1 MAGPEAQM
9 SLHGDRNSGR
19 IIPSLLDYRRNIRP
33 PIQPVVPKG
42 SILIRDLR
50 LWHCGRPNLTDE
62 IRVML
67 AQIRMCFS
75 FGFGC
80 GVFMIMVG
88 CGGCCRLCS
97 VVSESE

>member
-67 AQIRMCFS
+67 AQIRMC
-75 FGFGC
+75 C
-80 GVFMIMVG
+80 LLALGVGVILV
-88 CGGCCRLCS
+88 
-97 VVSESE
+97 